1 MGDRWSPL
9 HRSGLG
15 RLSAISVSHSK
26 SVLYDAFVW
35 ARRAL
40 NGPNGPNGRWFPA
53 RAVGWLFCCGTATRC
68 KYYFAWKLAEAAG
81 NASGLG
87 LSKWDE
93 KTGAP
98 EPALPV
104 LNTVTRRCVVQVL
117 RSGTAAQT
125 ATRWHLSV

>member
-1 MGDRWSPL
+1 MGDHWSPL

-15 RLSAISVSHSK
+15 QLSAISVSHSK

-35 ARRAL
+35 AHTAL
-40 NGPNGPNGRWFPA
+40 NGPKRWFPA